1 MRRANSNCEERFP
14 PNASFSIDVRLPES
28 QAGRSPHPRGS
39 GLRAPSN
46 PSRKAAPPPKR
57 LSVPPTPHRCCRN
70 RLSMKV
76 YHRWSTSRRPFGH
89 EEGGG
94 PLNGGGMRT
103 LYQAFSD
110 ERGRAFPGSHRNHPR
125 DVPAAIAE
133 RRPTGKKPHSTSIP
147 RSANAPTPP
156 SARLEQAKIPA
167 QEQKSI
173 QAGMQPERR
182 SDPKRTALRTGA
194 RIKRGPFA
202 NTEAPSSS
210 QLRSGDAAL
219 L

>member
-14 PNASFSIDVRLPES
+14 PNASFSIDVRQPES

-46 PSRKAAPPPKR
+46 PSRKATPPPGR
-57 LSVPPTPHRCCRN
+57 RFSLPTPHRCCRN

-76 YHRWSTSRRPFGH
+76 YPRWSTSRRAFGH